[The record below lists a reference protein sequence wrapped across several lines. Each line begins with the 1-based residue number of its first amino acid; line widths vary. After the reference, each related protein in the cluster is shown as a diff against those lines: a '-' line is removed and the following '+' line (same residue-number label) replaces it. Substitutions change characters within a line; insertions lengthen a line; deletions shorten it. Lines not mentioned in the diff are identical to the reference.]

1 MDNPVSSWFSELG
14 MEDSFFNDQ
23 YDVMDFLDEEFLNAN
38 LSPEGNT
45 NSSTFIPISTCSTTL
60 SAFSAMD
67 APPIS
72 TERPAK
78 QQKSDDLNSSSLGN
92 IPNHH
97 NQPMIL
103 TFGNPV
109 MPGEINPQ
117 QINLEDDAVSEILK
131 SHGSFVNLEEATR
144 SSQKRK
150 KTGGRTRPA
159 SQTYDHIVAE
169 RKRREQLSQRF
180 VALSTLVPGLKKM
193 DKTSVLGDAISYLKH
208 LQERVKTLEEQAA
221 KQNMESMVLVKRSQL
236 LVEDEGS
243 SDEMGGSDEQP
254 LPEIEAKLCN
264 KNILLR
270 VHCRNYRGVL
280 VKILSEVEMLNLT
293 VIHTSVAPF
302 GRLALDVT
310 LMAEMEKEFNLTMQE
325 LVKSIQSAL
334 QRGKQGD

>member
-180 VALSTLVPGLKKM
+180 VALSTLVPGLKK
-193 DKTSVLGDAISYLKH
+193 
-208 LQERVKTLEEQAA
+208 ERVKTLEEQAA